1 MTRQPDPVF
10 AGLAEGLRPRAVA
23 PEPET
28 ITLDIDAI
36 RADERFRIIQAV
48 ESLAETAEHQLAA
61 QLRTANAAERLANSI
76 ETLVGLFASCVGRGS
91 ASGPGQCSSDPW
103 TSEPVNYFRAS
114 STGNSF
120 KPDRDGDDDE

>member
-1 MTRQPDPVF
+1 MKHTTDPVI
-10 AGLAEGLRPRAVA
+10 AGLIEGLRPRTIA
-23 PEPET
+23 PEAET

-36 RADERFRIIQAV
+36 RADERLRLIQAA

-61 QLRTANAAERLANSI
+61 QLRTAKAAERQANAL
-76 ETLVGLFASCVGRGS
+76 ETLVALFASCVGRGS
-91 ASGPGQCSSDPW
+91 ASGPGQCSSDSW

-120 KPDRDGDDDE
+120 KPDRDDDAE